1 MLSNPEQP
9 KIIVRDLDAKWHFII
24 EIHLQMTPNPG
35 LTQKFNF
42 FVGFVSSSGCDCV
55 RKCGQR
61 VKYSIC
67 LSECQ
72 MDHK

>member
-42 FVGFVSSSGCDCV
+42 FCRFCFEFRLWLCPEVWPARQILYMLV
-55 RKCGQR
+55 RMSDGP
-61 VKYSIC
+61 
-67 LSECQ
+67 
-72 MDHK
+72 